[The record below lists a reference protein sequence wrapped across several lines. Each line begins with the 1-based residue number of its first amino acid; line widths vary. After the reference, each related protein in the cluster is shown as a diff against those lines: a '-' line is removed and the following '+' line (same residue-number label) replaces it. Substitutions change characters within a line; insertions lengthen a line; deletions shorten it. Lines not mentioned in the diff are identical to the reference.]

1 MVDAPLCCWRSR
13 RPRRPH
19 VHPSFQDTKQLQPYL
34 CWQTLREPSG
44 PPAPGPPRLVPVRH
58 NTKEGDFQPHSCHRP
73 CPCGCLGLP
82 QSPAPLSLSTAAT
95 ASSSPSPSRP
105 LHGHTFMRSWTSVG
119 LGLWRQHR
127 PRQCQGTRGVSLLRF
142 GAAPG
147 ALALP
152 VLPET
157 RAARASSSLPRAAR
171 SHRCRLRPR
180 ALPLC
185 LASRRCRSLPRSVAV
200 LAPSSFIPRF
210 KHQPSRGLD
219 APHLLE
225 DVPAP
230 ACPGAAFPAAA
241 PPGAVGCV
249 PA

>member
-1 MVDAPLCCWRSR
+1 
-13 RPRRPH
+13 
-19 VHPSFQDTKQLQPYL
+19 
-34 CWQTLREPSG
+34 
-44 PPAPGPPRLVPVRH
+44 
-58 NTKEGDFQPHSCHRP
+58 
-73 CPCGCLGLP
+73 
-82 QSPAPLSLSTAAT
+82 
-95 ASSSPSPSRP
+95 
-105 LHGHTFMRSWTSVG
+105 MRSWTSVG

-152 VLPET
+152 MLPET
-157 RAARASSSLPRAAR
+157 RAARAGSSLPQAAR
-171 SHRCRLRPR
+171 SH
-180 ALPLC
+180 
-185 LASRRCRSLPRSVAV
+185 RCRSLPRSVAV

-230 ACPGAAFPAAA
+230 ACPGAAFPAAV